1 MGVDGDSM
9 PHFGSKAKSAS
20 DTVGMV
26 AIVPPLLP
34 SARRGTPSLP
44 RDATPSLVP
53 RHGEAAPRHRPDDLL
68 GVSWVPLTRPLDRV
82 SSGGSTK
89 VEGDFDGAALF
100 LGRQGDE
107 GVAPLF
113 EAEGVGQHPG

>member
-1 MGVDGDSM
+1 MVVDGDSM

-34 SARRGTPSLP
+34 SARRGAPSLA

-53 RHGEAAPRHRPDDLL
+53 RHGEAAPRHRLDDLL
-68 GVSWVPLTRPLDRV
+68 GVSWAPPTWP
-82 SSGGSTK
+82 STGSAR
-89 VEGDFDGAALF
+89 AAQRKSKATLM
-100 LGRQGDE
+100 
-107 GVAPLF
+107 APLSF
-113 EAEGVGQHPG
+113 WVARDTKA